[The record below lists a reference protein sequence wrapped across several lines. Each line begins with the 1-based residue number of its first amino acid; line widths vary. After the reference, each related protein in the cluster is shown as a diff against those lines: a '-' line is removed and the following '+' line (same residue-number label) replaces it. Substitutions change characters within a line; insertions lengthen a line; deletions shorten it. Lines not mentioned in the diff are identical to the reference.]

1 MQTQATPPPLAAP
14 GAPGHPRGLRV
25 LFFTEMWERFSYYG
39 MRALLVLYMT
49 QSPARGGLGL
59 DLKIAGVLYG
69 FYTFGVYAMSL
80 PAGYAADRWLGHA
93 RAVILGGG
101 FIALGQ
107 FCLALGGRPPF
118 FGGLALII
126 LGTGLLKTNCTT
138 MVGQLYAANDPR
150 RDAAYSIYYM
160 GINIGAFSA
169 PLLLGF
175 LAQNAGF
182 AGFLGRLGLATTL
195 GWRVAFASAGLA
207 MLAGLLQF
215 HLNRGVLGEVGQRPS
230 HQERQRKA
238 GAQAPLTR
246 EEKLRMGV
254 VGILFVFAILFFAVY
269 EQAGSTLNLFADGH
283 TRCQILG
290 WNFPSSWLQ
299 SVPALWVLLLSAP
312 FATLWVRLGS
322 RNPSSPVKFAAGIF
336 FVGLGMVILVPAL
349 RIVAGGARVGPLWLV
364 TTYFLHT
371 IGELC
376 LSPVGLSTTS
386 RLAPKRYAALMMGVW
401 FWSMAL
407 GNLLAGLAASFFGTL
422 DPVPMFLLLF
432 AVTTCGALGLLA
444 LSPLIRRMTG
454 DQPSGPALE
463 IQPSEA

>member
-1 MQTQATPPPLAAP
+1 MPNRPTPAAP
-14 GAPGHPRGLRV
+14 GASGHPRGLRV

-49 QSPARGGLGL
+49 QAPARGGLGL
-59 DLKIAGVLYG
+59 DLKLAGVLYG

-93 RAVILGGG
+93 RAVVLGGG
-101 FIALGQ
+101 CIALGQ
-107 FCLALGGRPPF
+107 FSLALGGRPSF

-138 MVGQLYAANDPR
+138 MVGQLYGEHDPR

-160 GINIGAFSA
+160 GINLGAFSA
-169 PLLLGF
+169 PLALGF
-175 LAQNAGF
+175 LAQNAGV

-195 GWRVAFASAGLA
+195 GWRVAFACAGVAMLGGLA
-207 MLAGLLQF
+207 QF
-215 HLNRGVLGEVGQRPS
+215 HLNRGALGDVGARPS
-230 HQERQRKA
+230 HLERHRA
-238 GAQAPLTR
+238 RTAQAPLTR

-254 VGILFVFAILFFAVY
+254 VGILFLFAILFFAVY
-269 EQAGSTLNLFADGH
+269 EQAGSTLNLFADSH
-283 TRCQILG
+283 TRCQLLG
-290 WNFPSSWLQ
+290 WTFPSSWLQ

-312 FATLWVRLGS
+312 FAALWVRLGS

-336 FVGLGMVILVPAL
+336 FVGLGMVVLVPAL
-349 RIVAGGARVGPLWLV
+349 RIVAGGDKVAPFWLV

-371 IGELC
+371 VGELC

-407 GNLLAGLAASFFGTL
+407 GNLLAGLAASLFGTL
-422 DPVPMFLLLF
+422 DPAPMFLLLF

-444 LSPLIRRMTG
+444 LAPTIRRMTG
-454 DQPSGPALE
+454 DLPAGTVLE
-463 IQPSEA
+463 ILPSEG

>member
-1 MQTQATPPPLAAP
+1 VQTQATPTPA

-49 QSPARGGLGL
+49 QPAARGGLGL
-59 DLKIAGVLYG
+59 DLKIAGILYG

-80 PAGYAADRWLGHA
+80 PAGYAADRWFGHA
-93 RAVILGGG
+93 RAVRLGGG

-107 FCLALGGRPPF
+107 FSLALGGRLSF
-118 FGGLALII
+118 FGGLVLII

-138 MVGQLYAANDPR
+138 MVGQLYEEHDPR

-169 PLLLGF
+169 PLVLGF
-175 LAQNAGF
+175 LAQNASF
-182 AGFLGRLGLATTL
+182 AGLLGRLGLATTL
-195 GWRVAFASAGLA
+195 GWRVAFATAGVA

-215 HLNRGVLGEVGQRPS
+215 QLNAGALGAVGQRPS
-230 HQERQRKA
+230 RQERQRTG
-238 GAQAPLTR
+238 GARVPLTR

-254 VGILFVFAILFFAVY
+254 VGILFLFAILFFAVY

-290 WNFPSSWLQ
+290 WTFPSSWLQ
-299 SVPALWVLLLSAP
+299 SVPSLWVLILSAP
-312 FATLWVRLGS
+312 FAALWMRLGS

-336 FVGLGMVILVPAL
+336 FVGLGMVVLVPAL
-349 RIVAGGARVGPLWLV
+349 RIVAGGAKVGPFWLV
-364 TTYFLHT
+364 LTYFLHT
-371 IGELC
+371 VGELC
-376 LSPVGLSTTS
+376 LSPVGLATTS
-386 RLAPKRYAALMMGVW
+386 RLAPRRYAALMMGVW
-401 FWSMAL
+401 IGSMAL

-432 AVTTCGALGLLA
+432 AVTTGGALGLLA
-444 LSPLIRRMTG
+444 LAPMIRRMTG
-454 DQPSGPALE
+454 DLPTATRLE
-463 IQPSEA
+463 VQPSEA